1 MFEKRSGIRR
11 GFTLVELLVV
21 IAIIG
26 ILVSLLLPA
35 VQAAREAARR
45 MQCSNNLKQLALAFH
60 NYHDTHKAFPMG
72 YFVWINPAGGN
83 YNVQA
88 WGQLLLPFIEQQ
100 VLADQYDYRVAPV
113 NEAGPI
119 GQANIAIISTV
130 IRTFTC
136 PSAPNPTIRVYDG
149 FVPAN
154 AVPGLPQLTW
164 RAAPSDYGIAT
175 GVRGIFAN
183 MAYANFPGGAGGLRH
198 GMIQPHIQIV
208 GVTSSFRENNFA
220 VVLDGTSNTI
230 LLAERTGGSDIYTLR
245 KQLNVPQPFP
255 QMNGGGWGDA
265 LNGEHWMS
273 GTLYS
278 GQTWPPQEGPCGI
291 NCTNMRGYGFH
302 SLHPQGCQFALGDGS
317 VRFVNQSVTQFVLA
331 SLITREKGEPST
343 LND

>member
-1 MFEKRSGIRR
+1 MMRR
-11 GFTLVELLVV
+11 LRRRAFTLVELLVV

-26 ILVSLLLPA
+26 ILVALLLPA

-45 MQCSNNLKQLALAFH
+45 MQCSNNLKQLGLAFH
-60 NYHDTHKAFPMG
+60 NYHDVHKAFPMG
-72 YFVWINPAGGN
+72 YFVWINPAGRN

-88 WGQLLLPFIEQQ
+88 WGQLILPFIEQQ
-100 VLADQYDYRVAPV
+100 TLYDRYDFRVAPV

-119 GQANIAIISTV
+119 GQANIVIISTV

-136 PSAPNPTIRVYDG
+136 PSALNPTLRVYDG

-164 RAAPSDYGIAT
+164 KAAPSDYCIAT

-183 MAYANFPGGAGGLRH
+183 MAYQGFPGGAGGNRH

-208 GVTSSFRENNFA
+208 NVTSSFRDNNFA
-220 VVLDGTSNTI
+220 VVLDGTSNSI
-230 LLAERTGGSDIYTLR
+230 LLAERTGGSDIWTRR
-245 KQLNVPQPFP
+245 KQLSVPQPFP
-255 QMNGGGWGDA
+255 RMNGGGWGDA

-273 GTLYS
+273 GTLFS

-291 NCTNMRGYGFH
+291 NCTNLRGYGFH
-302 SLHPQGCQFALGDGS
+302 SFHPNGCLFALGDGS
-317 VRFVNQSVTQFVLA
+317 VRFVPESVTQFVLA
-331 SLITREKGEPST
+331 SLITREKGEAAT